1 MKRSHT
7 GFTMIELIIAIL
19 IGSILTTIAL
29 SRISD
34 AQSRVS
40 VRGAKSTYASVHYR
54 ARAHG
59 IEMGENVMLHV
70 ESGGDSVWIEHDGA
84 VLEKVRLGNE
94 QNVDMRIT
102 PSGAPTDFTLCFSPR
117 GYTDVDCNST
127 NSILRVEFWQGADS
141 TSLLV
146 LPMGQLVTN

>member
-1 MKRSHT
+1 MQRSHS

-29 SRISD
+29 SRISE
-34 AQSRVS
+34 AQSRVA
-40 VRGAKSTYASVHYR
+40 VRGAQSVYASVHAR

-70 ESGGDSVWIEHDGA
+70 ESGGDSVWIEHDGS
-84 VLEKVRLGNE
+84 VLEKVRFSGE

-102 PSGAPTDFTLCFSPR
+102 PSAAPTDFTLCFSPR

-127 NSILRVEFWQGADS
+127 NDILRVEFWRGADS
-141 TSLLV
+141 TSV
-146 LPMGQLVTN
+146 MVFPMGQLVTN